1 MDVSE
6 MLTRPEMVVDPVTS
20 PDDYRGDTIADPVGN
35 AIRQKNAEH
44 NQYPP
49 FVLKQFETSNVN
61 IFGKPFP
68 NNGEALRPNASYL
81 DALYEVADENMTDA
95 SVSRVVDLALDK
107 RGELIDKIIESVEWM
122 LCDESGL
129 SKEFRWNNIVAPSG
143 NEAYK
148 YHARRAITK
157 YTYQS
162 SVLSL
167 QNAPDGVLPQW
178 LSNQEDKMLQA
189 GLEAGFYHVLAMRLR
204 ELNENKP
211 FELSPAALV
220 YQIKLQTQGTADY
233 YSKPRDNKVET
244 ESLDTLKSQ
253 AIEMM
258 NLC

>member
-6 MLTRPEMVVDPVTS
+6 MLTRPEMVTDPVTS
-20 PDDYRGDTIADPVGN
+20 PDDYRGDTIADPIGN

-44 NQYPP
+44 NQYPSWV
-49 FVLKQFETSNVN
+49 FQQFETSNVN
-61 IFGKPFP
+61 IFGKPFK

-81 DALYEVADENMTDA
+81 DRLYEIADENMTDEFI
-95 SVSRVVDLALDK
+95 SRVVDTALDK
-107 RGELIDKIIESVEWM
+107 RGELIDKLVESVEWM

-129 SKEFRWNNIVAPSG
+129 SKEFRWNNIVSPVC
-143 NEAYK
+143 NEAIK

-157 YTYQS
+157 HTYQTM
-162 SVLSL
+162 VHSL
-167 QNAPDGVLPQW
+167 QSAPDGILPKRIDD
-178 LSNQEDKMLQA
+178 QEAKMIQA
-189 GLEAGFYHVLAMRLR
+189 GLDAGFHHILAMRFR

-211 FELSPAALV
+211 FEISPAALV
-220 YQIKLQTQGTADY
+220 YQIKLQTQNSADY

-244 ESLDTLKSQ
+244 ESLDALKSQ